1 MGKITIRRFEK
12 EDATKVIDLIIK
24 NLLEI
29 NSKDYGIDA
38 MKRLASTYNE
48 DKIINLSSKSHMY
61 VFIVDDTIV
70 GVGAIANYFDKKDEA
85 ILLSIFV
92 SPNYHN
98 KGIGKQIIS
107 TLEKDEIAI
116 NSIRIEIPAS
126 ITATKF
132 YLKCGYDYKN
142 GIMELDDEKH
152 YRLEKFFER

>member
-29 NSKDYGIDA
+29 NSKDYGIDV